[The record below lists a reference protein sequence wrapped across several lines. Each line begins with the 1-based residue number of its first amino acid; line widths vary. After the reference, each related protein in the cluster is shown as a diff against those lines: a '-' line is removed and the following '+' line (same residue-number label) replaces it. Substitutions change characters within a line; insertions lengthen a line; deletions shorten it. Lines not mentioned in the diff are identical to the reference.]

1 MAPYYPVFLDLK
13 GRLCVVI
20 GGGEVAQRKLEALL
34 ESAAQVTVI
43 SPEVTPDIRHKAD
56 LGQVT
61 WRARGYSSGD
71 LKGAFLA
78 IAATDDSGINR
89 AVSDEATRQRVLLN
103 VVDVPSLCVFIAPA
117 IVRRGDVTIA
127 LSTNGT
133 SPALARKLRESL
145 EQSESL
151 EYAHLSGILSEARK
165 ELKQRGITVDPDIWQ
180 GSITPDLVDL
190 VKSGRSEEAFD
201 QLIAKL
207 AKGTPKKA
215 ATAPSRRTA

>member
-61 WRARGYSSGD
+61 WLAREYLNGD

-78 IAATDDSGINR
+78 IAATDDNGVNR
-89 AVSDEATRQRVLLN
+89 AVSDEATHQTVLLN

-180 GSITPDLVDL
+180 DSITPDLVDL

-201 QLIAKL
+201 QLMAKL